1 MPKFCLFL
9 LIFFSFL
16 NKANCFG
23 QSQELQNIHSQ
34 RIFLNKK
41 ENSFLLF
48 DDSTYYFEYKIA
60 KKKWEKHPYI
70 FQGECSFTEF
80 QKVFIPLSM
89 ENGEIYFVYRGVG
102 EVYGLKNDTL
112 KRIDKSFRH
121 ENQFSGNLFT
131 HKNKIFC
138 FGGYGLF
145 TTKNFISY
153 FNVKFKEWMVDDI
166 PFK

>member
-9 LIFFSFL
+9 FTTFTFL
-16 NKANCFG
+16 NTAICFG
-23 QSQELQNIHSQ
+23 QSQELNNIQSQ

-48 DDSTYYFEYKIA
+48 NDSTYYSEYKIA
-60 KKKWEKHPYI
+60 KGKWEKRPYT

-80 QKVFIPLSM
+80 QKEFIPLSM

-112 KRIDKSFRH
+112 KRIDKSFRP
-121 ENQFSGNLFT
+121 SL
-131 HKNKIFC
+131 K
-138 FGGYGLF
+138 LL
-145 TTKNFISY
+145 
-153 FNVKFKEWMVDDI
+153 ML
-166 PFK
+166 